1 MRVWV
6 RQLIYPVTRFLRRQ
20 PARHILSSYRTTASS
35 PDDQSNIQYPDN
47 YIQSPRHQGQC
58 LARAYRF
65 RLIVQYLY
73 CTGRQVVSIFV
84 SSCLPQKV
92 SKKNPSFGR
101 TKRGIYVCHC
111 GLFCDNQLCCFGV
124 WSGNN
129 FAGIST
135 RCQLKR
141 IRIISDLILT

>member
-1 MRVWV
+1 MRVWE

-92 SKKNPSFGR
+92 SKKIPLLDEPKEGFMFV
-101 TKRGIYVCHC
+101 I
-111 GLFCDNQLCCFGV
+111 
-124 WSGNN
+124 
-129 FAGIST
+129 AGYFVITNCVVSVYGPET
-135 RCQLKR
+135 
-141 IRIISDLILT
+141 ILQV